1 MLVSLL
7 SNLYL
12 PYPILRALEHHMGLE
27 PTTAAWKA
35 TMLPITPMM
44 HN

>member
-1 MLVSLL
+1 
-7 SNLYL
+7 
-12 PYPILRALEHHMGLE
+12 MGLE

-44 HN
+44 HTISGEVGIGVPPATP